1 MRCLGDTGFT
11 NPPIGQTLP
20 ADGGQQH
27 VVAFGISDL
36 ERRAAVVTE
45 IELGKVAMQVSLA
58 AMLVDAQHPALED

>member
-1 MRCLGDTGFT
+1 MRCLGDTGLT
-11 NPPIGQTLP
+11 NPPIGEALA

-45 IELGKVAMQVSLA
+45 IELGQIAMQVSLA
-58 AMLVDAQHPALED
+58 AMLIGADHSALKD